1 MLNAQTFESS
11 GSSFSRLRYNPYSDF
26 KAFLF
31 VFGFAYVILFL
42 GIPLRPNFYDEAV
55 ILTGSMQVAAGQI
68 PYRDFFT
75 VYGPASYYVLAAL
88 FKLFGQSILIERM
101 VDLFFRALLVAS
113 VYTIVFDYLRRQ
125 TIAAWTSFAEFLWVY
140 GLSFETAGTAVIP
153 ASFFALMST
162 ALVLP
167 IFLVKTTR
175 RRMLFAGILTGIG
188 TLYRYDMGIALIAV
202 HSCIVIAGIWQHD
215 KSNRLAALLSALS
228 SYLAGF
234 ILIIAPPA
242 IYYLSTSPI
251 QPLVYDAITFPGK
264 YYYRSRNLPFPGIGF
279 KSLDNLAIYLPIPI
293 IGLSFYSLTIRLFRS
308 RGVEEA
314 ESPHEGRRL
323 NAFLFGFALLALA
336 MYSKCLVR
344 TSVTHSYLASIPSLL
359 LLAALLH
366 QRWTYQRG
374 LRLFVQLLAVL
385 SLIAPAWAVLKEIHH
400 LKKENVSLEEMAWRS
415 SHGTMPAIENTWC
428 NDRSPATRGM
438 CFLPLDD
445 EIQTIEFLENNTRS
459 DQTLFV
465 GVPGHDKIF
474 ANDMLIY
481 FAAHRLP
488 ATTWAEFDADLQN
501 QSEIQNQMI
510 RDLDGN
516 RPPYIVL
523 DSKLQQVYEPNDSSR
538 SSGVVLLDDYIHKHY
553 RPARTFGTM
562 SIWQRIH

>member
-1 MLNAQTFESS
+1 MELSTQ
-11 GSSFSRLRYNPYSDF
+11 FSRLRYNPYFAF

-31 VFGFAYVILFL
+31 IFGFSYVILFL
-42 GIPLRPNFYDEAV
+42 GMPIRPNSYDESV
-55 ILTGSMQVAAGQI
+55 VLTGSMQVAAGQI

-113 VYTIVFDYLRRQ
+113 VYTIVFDYLRQRK
-125 TIAAWTSFAEFLWVY
+125 IAAWTAFAAFLWAY
-140 GLSFETAGTAVIP
+140 GLLFETVGTAVIP
-153 ASFFALMST
+153 VSFFALIST
-162 ALVLP
+162 AFVIPILLVE
-167 IFLVKTTR
+167 TTR
-175 RRMLFAGILTGIG
+175 RRMLFAGMLTAIG
-188 TLYRYDMGIALIAV
+188 ALYRYDMGIALIAV
-202 HSCIVIAGIWQHD
+202 HSCILIAGIWLRD
-215 KSNRLAALLSALS
+215 KHHRLAAFLSALS
-228 SYLAGF
+228 PYLAGF

-264 YYYRSRNLPFPGIGF
+264 YYYRSRNLPFPGIGL

-293 IGLSFYSLTIRLFRS
+293 IGISLYSLIRLFRS
-308 RGVEEA
+308 GALKET
-314 ESPHEGRRL
+314 ESPQKGRRL
-323 NAFLFGFALLALA
+323 GAFLFGFALLALA

-344 TSVTHSYLASIPSLL
+344 TSVTHSYLATTPSLL
-359 LLAALLH
+359 LVAALFH
-366 QRWTYQRG
+366 QRFTCGRG
-374 LRLFVQLLAVL
+374 PRLLIQLLAFL
-385 SLIAPAWAVLKEIHH
+385 SLIAPAWAFLKEIRH
-400 LKKENVSLEEMAWRS
+400 LKNEHLSFEEMAWRS
-415 SHGTMPAIENTWC
+415 SHGTIPEIENTWC
-428 NDRSPATRGM
+428 SGRSPAIRGR

-445 EIQTIEFLENNTRS
+445 EIQTIEFLEKNTRS

-501 QSEIQNQMI
+501 QSEIQSQMI

-523 DSKLQQVYEPNDSSR
+523 DSKLQQINEPNDSSR
-538 SSGVVLLDDYIHKHY
+538 SSGVVLLDDYIHNHY
-553 RPARTFGTM
+553 TPSRTFGRM
-562 SIWQRIH
+562 SIWRRIH